1 MIVSGMMTT
10 ADNASYSKQDFTLDQ
25 KAVVATT
32 TQSASG
38 IATSV
43 EATSSV
49 SKDADAVGT
58 DSAGKN
64 VSTSKKGSSNPNAK
78 VESAVREYFSDIP
91 LMAEI
96 AKCESHFRQFEKDG
110 SIFRGKVN
118 DRDVGALQINEYYHA
133 KRAQKLGIDI
143 YTVKGNMEYARVLYE
158 ESGSQPWISS
168 SPCWMKSDVAKAMFA
183 PKVLAEK

>member
-10 ADNASYSKQDFTLDQ
+10 ADNASYSKQDFTIDQ

-32 TQSASG
+32 TQSASS
-38 IATSV
+38 IATS
-43 EATSSV
+43 ATSS
-49 SKDADAVGT
+49 AE
-58 DSAGKN
+58 KN
-64 VSTSKKGSSNPNAK
+64 SPAKSSVGSSNSNAK

-118 DRDVGALQINEYYHA
+118 DRDVGALQINEYYHS

-143 YTVKGNMEYARVLYE
+143 YTVKGNMEYARILYE
-158 ESGSQPWISS
+158 ESGSQPWVSS
-168 SPCWMKSDVAKAMFA
+168 SPCWMKSDVAKAMFG